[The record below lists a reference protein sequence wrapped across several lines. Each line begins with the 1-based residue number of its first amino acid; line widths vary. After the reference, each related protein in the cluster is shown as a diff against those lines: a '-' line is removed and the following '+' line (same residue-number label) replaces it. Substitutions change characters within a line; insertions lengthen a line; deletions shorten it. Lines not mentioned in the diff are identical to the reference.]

1 MKHIIISSVTLLLAI
16 FTSSIVNATTNGTP
30 NTCNIASTYA
40 DKGVNQSTHTHIK
53 KDGPV
58 SFEYINDEVMGSYNT
73 MRDGVISHVKKEIVL
88 SLLNFSVDGFAPEN
102 IAAFVS
108 DATQPFLPFKFA
120 NNVKIIDVTH
130 KGKTI
135 IYKAEMPIH
144 KNHDHAMM
152 LTKAGIASASDMVCN
167 DSTMVEDLLK
177 RNVVIRY
184 DYYDTDGV
192 FMCSFDIKDGRSNRK
207 YPKL

>member
-1 MKHIIISSVTLLLAI
+1 MKHIIISSVALLLAI
-16 FTSSIVNATTNGTP
+16 FTSSIVNASTKDMLS
-30 NTCNIASTYA
+30 TCNVASTYA
-40 DKGVNQSTHTHIK
+40 DRGVNRSAHTHEK
-53 KDGPV
+53 KDDPV

-73 MRDGVISHVKKEIVL
+73 MRDGVISHVKKEVVL
-88 SLLNFSVDGFAPEN
+88 SLLNFNVDGFAPEN

-108 DATQPFLPFKFA
+108 DATKPFLPFKFA

-130 KGKTI
+130 NGRTI
-135 IYKAEMPIH
+135 VYKAEMPIH

-152 LTKAGIASASDMVCN
+152 LTKAGIASASNTVCN
-167 DSTMVEDLLK
+167 DSAMVEDLLE
-177 RNVVIRY
+177 RNVVIQY

-192 FMCSFDIKDGRSNRK
+192 FMCSFDIKDGRSNRI

>member
-1 MKHIIISSVTLLLAI
+1 MKHIIPSSAALLLAI
-16 FTSSIVNATTNGTP
+16 FTSTTINATTKDTP
-30 NTCNIASTYA
+30 DTCNIASTYA
-40 DKGVNQSTHTHIK
+40 DRNVNQKTHTHKK

-58 SFEYINDEVMGSYNT
+58 SIEYINDKVKGSYNT
-73 MRDGVISHVKKEIVL
+73 MRNGVISHVKKEVAF

-102 IAAFVS
+102 IAAYVA
-108 DATQPFLPFKFA
+108 DATKPFLPFKFA

-167 DSTMVEDLLK
+167 DSTMVEDLLE

-192 FMCSFDIKDGRSNRK
+192 FMCSFDIKDGRSNRI
-207 YPKL
+207 YSKL